1 MALFLPLTGM
11 PRQVTPQHG
20 PAFTLEELQTLV
32 EGPLECVFLPDG
44 RLLFLNEEGKC
55 QGFAFNAFATALARS
70 VLLPGDVIAGPAVV
84 LTVQEAG
91 EE

>member
-1 MALFLPLTGM
+1 MALFLPPTGISQ
-11 PRQVTPQHG
+11 QVTPQHG
-20 PAFTLEELQTLV
+20 PAFTLGELQSLV

-55 QGFAFNAFATALARS
+55 LGLALNAFATALARS
-70 VLLPGDVIAGPAVV
+70 VLLPGDVIVGPSVV
-84 LTVQEAG
+84 LTLQEAG